1 MKSEEALGLIEG
13 LSHEPRFKITAR
25 EHHLRSDS
33 GFVRAMTA
41 YNIYRA
47 LKAEREHPPT
57 GRFVTV
63 DGVRLY
69 YLERGAGPPVV
80 LHRQLIEF
88 H

>member
-1 MKSEEALGLIEG
+1 MSRVSKASRASAL
-13 LSHEPRFKITAR
+13 FAVTAAS
-25 EHHLRSDS
+25 LA
-33 GFVRAMTA
+33 AMTA

>member
-1 MKSEEALGLIEG
+1 MSRVSKP
-13 LSHEPRFKITAR
+13 SHASAIFVATAAS
-25 EHHLRSDS
+25 LA
-33 GFVRAMTA
+33 AMTA

-57 GRFVTV
+57 GRLVTV
-63 DGVRLY
+63 DGVRLH